1 MVFEGMS
8 FNAISQE
15 ERHSMKI
22 QKAKKET
29 MMEEL
34 EMWDKSWGRK
44 RTGLMEICT
53 SQRLNEVKTVKS
65 DWIYWN

>member
-34 EMWDKSWGRK
+34 ERWDKSWGRK

>member
-1 MVFEGMS
+1 MVFEATS

-34 EMWDKSWGRK
+34 ERWDKSWGRK
-44 RTGLMEICT
+44 KE
-53 SQRLNEVKTVKS
+53 TVPIRVCES
-65 DWIYWN
+65 FVSPVER